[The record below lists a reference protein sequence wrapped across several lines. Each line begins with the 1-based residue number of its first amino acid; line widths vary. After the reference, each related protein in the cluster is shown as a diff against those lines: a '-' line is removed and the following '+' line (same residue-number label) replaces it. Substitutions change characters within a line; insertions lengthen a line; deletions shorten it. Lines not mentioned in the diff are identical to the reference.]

1 MRILSINIPNEGLD
15 YFPMHLEVLEVP
27 QALLESTGHSAIGFD
42 PVWAI
47 HMLTEP
53 AWDVMRQLP
62 EDHKPIAVIKIDHYT
77 PEMVDK
83 GRAMVLASAS
93 TIDESLDDVCLAA
106 TYIHRMVCDMYCC
119 ACIFSWQ
126 W

>member
-1 MRILSINIPNEGLD
+1 MRILSINIPNEGSG
-15 YFPMHLEVLEVP
+15 YFPMYLEVLEVP
-27 QALLESTGHSAIGFD
+27 QALLESTGHSAICFD

-53 AWDVMRQLP
+53 AWDAMRQLP
-62 EDHKPIAVIKIDHYT
+62 EDYKPIAVIEIDRYT

-83 GRAMVLASAS
+83 GLAIVRAS
-93 TIDESLDDVCLAA
+93 TGTVDESLDDECLAA
-106 TYIHRMVCDMYCC
+106 TYVHRMVCDMYCC
-119 ACIFSWQ
+119 AAVFSWQ